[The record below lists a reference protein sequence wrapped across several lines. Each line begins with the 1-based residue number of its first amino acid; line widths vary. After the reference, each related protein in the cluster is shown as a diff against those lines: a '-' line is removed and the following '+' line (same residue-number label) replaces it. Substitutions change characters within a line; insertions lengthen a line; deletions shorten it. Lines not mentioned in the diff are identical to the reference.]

1 MASFDFFFFF
11 FIVPYVFCPALTPYK
26 TIGCQESQCLIMRQ
40 CGSETKPLSEGTQS
54 LNLNTGSVLPLSVI
68 SGSTSL

>member
-1 MASFDFFFFF
+1 MASFDFFF

-26 TIGCQESQCLIMRQ
+26 TIDCQEESQCLIMRQ